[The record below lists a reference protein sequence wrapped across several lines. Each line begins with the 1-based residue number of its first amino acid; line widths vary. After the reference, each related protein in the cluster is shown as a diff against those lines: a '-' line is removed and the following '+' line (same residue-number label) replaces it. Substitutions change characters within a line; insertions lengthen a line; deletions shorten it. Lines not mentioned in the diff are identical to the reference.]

1 MEQMREKTE
10 VFTTITCDLGNLTS
24 SRASFLV
31 ADKERFMPSSL
42 GCFK

>member
-1 MEQMREKTE
+1 MDQMREKAE
-10 VFTTITCDLGNLTS
+10 VCTMITCDLDNLTS

-31 ADKERFMPSSL
+31 TDRERLVPSSL